1 MAAYTPL
8 QVHRISHARPIP
20 LHQHPAW
27 LCSHIFC
34 HTNSNINA
42 FHSHWTIIFTR
53 QVVKT
58 NRPIKFNDQIIMK
71 SGYSNPTRSKKEK
84 YQLTT
89 MFCGQNLTK
98 WWVIFFPFLTSQNT
112 KQCQKQSGNQFLLLN
127 PSFKGRKSWKSWS
140 IVTILLSPCPLKKR
154 EFISLWFGST
164 TLKLSIFL
172 KC

>member
-1 MAAYTPL
+1 MIWRPVMLHGVATLRAEGLPINYTAKPEWQPILRL
-8 QVHRISHARPIP
+8 QVHRISHARPIT

-58 NRPIKFNDQIIMK
+58 NRSIKFNDQIIMK

-89 MFCGQNLTK
+89 MFCGPNLTK

-112 KQCQKQSGNQFLLLN
+112 SNVRSSLVINSC
-127 PSFKGRKSWKSWS
+127 SWTHHLK
-140 IVTILLSPCPLKKR
+140 VGSP
-154 EFISLWFGST
+154 ENHDQ
-164 TLKLSIFL
+164 
-172 KC
+172 